1 MARCASPVG
10 GPHDRMKP
18 VEDPE
23 AGETGAMDPVP
34 VVAAGEVPGERIR
47 RSLETYRWLF
57 GEAGWEAARAHAPA
71 IGEALA
77 GVEPGWIDELS
88 LWAAAAGTDLA
99 DLLVLNARSEVL
111 SVVRSER
118 RRRGECTVVA
128 EAGRL
133 GQTWD
138 WFGRQ
143 RPAMV
148 VLRSSGFLTLTEAG
162 MLAKVGVNRAGL
174 AVGLTYLASPDDGV
188 PAAGSLPVHAL
199 LRLLLER
206 SSSVATGLDLLAGH
220 PLSGSACIPLADPS
234 EAVLV
239 ERTPA
244 GRSVLPAGVHTNHC
258 LDPVLRRTQGPID
271 FLEDS
276 EDRLE
281 RAAALRAGAA
291 TVEEV
296 LADTGGGF
304 HAIDQ
309 PPDPSLRPRE
319 RTETVMAVIAEPAA
333 GTLRIAPGR
342 PSQTGFPQLVGL
354 DSAF

>member
-1 MARCASPVG
+1 M
-10 GPHDRMKP
+10 
-18 VEDPE
+18 E
-23 AGETGAMDPVP
+23 PVP
-34 VVAAGEVPGERIR
+34 VVTAGEVPAERIR
-47 RSLETYRWLF
+47 CSLDTYRWLF

-77 GVEPGWIDELS
+77 AAEPRWIDELS
-88 LWAAAAGTDLA
+88 LWAAAAGTDLD

-111 SVVRSER
+111 SALRSERR

-148 VLRSSGFLTLTEAG
+148 VLRTPGFLTLTEAG
-162 MLAKVGVNRAGL
+162 MLAKVGVNRDGL
-174 AVGLTYLASPDDGV
+174 AVGLTYLASPGDGV
-188 PAAGSLPVHAL
+188 PGVGRLPVHAL

-206 SSSVATGLDLLAGH
+206 SSSVATGLELLAQH
-220 PLSGSACIPLADPS
+220 PLSGSACIPLVDRTQ
-234 EAVLV
+234 AVLV
-239 ERTPA
+239 ESTPA

-258 LDPVLRRTQGPID
+258 LNPQLRRTQGPID
-271 FLEDS
+271 FLVDS

-281 RAAALRAGAA
+281 RATTLRARGAP
-291 TVEEV
+291 VEEV
-296 LADTGGGF
+296 LADTAGGL

-319 RTETVMAVIAEPAA
+319 RTETVMAVVAAPAA

-342 PSQTGFPQLVGL
+342 PSEGGFTHVVRLGE
-354 DSAF
+354 AF